1 MRQEG
6 DVTGWPISERVS
18 QHLGLP
24 RWLGGEESTCQCR
37 KRRFDPWVGT
47 TLWRREWLLIPVF
60 LPGEF
65 NGQRHLGGY
74 IQSIGLQKAGHVWA
88 TEHAHTQHPF
98 LLLVFSALSIIMQ
111 IS

>member
-37 KRRFDPWVGT
+37 KRRFDPWIGT
-47 TLWRREWLLIPVF
+47 ILWRREWLLIPVF

-65 NGQRHLGGY
+65 HGQRHLGGY
-74 IQSIGLQKAGHVWA
+74 SPQGCKKLDMSGQLSMCIPSTHFYCLY
-88 TEHAHTQHPF
+88 
-98 LLLVFSALSIIMQ
+98 LVLYPL
-111 IS
+111 